1 MNYLWACMILIGII
15 YGAFHGTLPDI
26 TVAAMDSAKEAIT
39 LCITM
44 MGVMSFWVGIMKIAE
59 KTGIIEGAAKKMS
72 PILSF
77 FFPDIPRNHP
87 ANRYIATN
95 MIANIFG
102 LGWAATPAGLKAME
116 ELESLEEARREKR
129 LPGPVRE
136 RGIASNEMCT
146 FLIINISSLQLIPVN
161 IIAYR
166 SQYGSVNPSVI
177 IGPALLATCVST
189 VTAMVFCKVKGGRQ
203 KKKSF
208 S

>member
-1 MNYLWACMILIGII
+1 MNYLWAFMILIGII

-72 PILSF
+72 PILAF

-116 ELESLEEARREKR
+116 ELESIEEERRERR

-189 VTAMVFCKVKGGRQ
+189 VVAMVFCKIMGRGRRA
-203 KKKSF
+203 
-208 S
+208 